1 MNSMKDRDRRT
12 ANNNVRNRRRTR
24 RYSNGSADNPFES
37 YPTQRENSQS
47 SFRKIL
53 TVMTIFFFMA
63 VAGILLFANSQDF
76 IDNKLGE
83 NSFISKIF
91 AKLSLGNGSKD
102 KPEFNLP
109 FGPRRQNIL
118 LLGVDSNGADSD
130 LWVGTRTDTIILLN
144 IDPKTKTVNAISIPR
159 DSKVYLPKGMGV
171 QKINAAHAIGGIGMT
186 VKTVEDTLGV
196 HVDKYIMFHDEG
208 VRAIVKALGGVD
220 IYVEKNMHYNDNAGH
235 LHINFTKGK
244 HHLTDKDVV
253 EYLRFRHD
261 AMGDIGRTQR
271 QQWFLRGLLA
281 DLQKPETI
289 IKIPEIVSVA
299 NKYVKTDMSPY
310 EMTQYAALAKHFD
323 MDNIEI
329 AMLPGAPNKHG
340 YISYWILDP
349 DKTQEVVDRLIYRA
363 KPEGNKETY
372 TASIMSSADKADEAR
387 ELKKALEADGIQVV
401 CTGTSNSTHSQFI
414 AHSKYVTVDYYA
426 NLKKAVPEVK
436 SRQFV
441 YDPMNYRCANTDFT
455 VVVANDNK

>member
-1 MNSMKDRDRRT
+1 MKDRDRRT

-24 RYSNGSADNPFES
+24 RYLNGSADNPFES
-37 YPTQRENSQS
+37 YPTQGENSQS

-53 TVMTIFFFMA
+53 TVMTIIFFMA

>member
-1 MNSMKDRDRRT
+1 MRDKNRKVSGHTKVQRRG
-12 ANNNVRNRRRTR
+12 R
-24 RYSNGSADNPFES
+24 RYSNGSADNPFAAKPRR
-37 YPTQRENSQS
+37 YRPQS

-53 TVMTIFFFMA
+53 TIMTIMFFTAIFA
-63 VAGILLFANSQDF
+63 ILLFANSQGILGD
-76 IDNKLGE
+76 IVNK
-83 NSFISKIF
+83 NSFLSGIF
-91 AKLSLGNGSKD
+91 TKLSLSNKSKE
-102 KPEFNLP
+102 KPEFSLP

-144 IDPKTKTVNAISIPR
+144 IDPKTKTVNAISVPR

-171 QKINAAHAIGGIGMT
+171 QKINAAHAIGGIEMT

-196 HVDKYIMFHDEG
+196 KVDKYIMFHDEG
-208 VRAIVKALGGVD
+208 VRAIVQALGGVD
-220 IYVEKNMHYNDNAGH
+220 IYVEKNMKYDDYAGK

-244 HHLTDKDVV
+244 HHLTEKDVV

-261 AMGDIGRTQR
+261 AMGDIGRTKR

-289 IKIPEIVSVA
+289 TKIPKIVSVA
-299 NKYVKTDMSPY
+299 NKYVKTDMSAY
-310 EMTQYAALAKHFD
+310 EMTQYAGLAKHFD

-349 DKTQEVVDRLIYRA
+349 EKTQEVVDRLVYRE
-363 KPEGNKETY
+363 KNVGRKESY
-372 TASIMSSADKADEAR
+372 TASILSSADKAAEAGQ
-387 ELKKALEADGIQVV
+387 LKKALEANGIKVI

-414 AHSKYVTVDYYA
+414 AHSKYVTIDYYA
-426 NLKKAVPEVK
+426 DLKKEVPEVK

-441 YDPMNYRCANTDFT
+441 YEPGNYMCANSDFT
-455 VVVANDNK
+455 IIVAGENK